1 MNFGLKALACLLLY
15 PDAALKDN
23 LPEIKEGVGGS
34 SLSDD
39 QKDKLY
45 IFINHLAE
53 TPLSDLQ
60 KDYVSTFDIGKKASL
75 NLFEHMH
82 GDSRE
87 RGSAM
92 LNLKKLYEERGLSI
106 ESDEFPDYLPM
117 FLEFLSGLG
126 YSEAQA
132 LLDSAA
138 RHIAPIDIALQKSE
152 SPWRAVTGAI
162 LSLSAMKNSEI
173 KLERDDLLP
182 TTEAES
188 FDSPVRFGG
197 NADPVQTVH
206 FKQAED
212 QKIFRET
219 NFTPF
224 LWIAPRRRFLSQRHH
239 LVIEIIP

>member
-106 ESDEFPDYLPM
+106 EGDEFPDYLPM

-152 SPWRAVTGAI
+152 SPWRAVTGVI

-188 FDSPVRFGG
+188 FD
-197 NADPVQTVH
+197 
-206 FKQAED
+206 
-212 QKIFRET
+212 
-219 NFTPF
+219 
-224 LWIAPRRRFLSQRHH
+224 
-239 LVIEIIP
+239 

>member
-87 RGSAM
+87 RGSACQASC
-92 LNLKKLYEERGLSI
+92 SI
-106 ESDEFPDYLPM
+106 
-117 FLEFLSGLG
+117 
-126 YSEAQA
+126 
-132 LLDSAA
+132 
-138 RHIAPIDIALQKSE
+138 I
-152 SPWRAVTGAI
+152 
-162 LSLSAMKNSEI
+162 
-173 KLERDDLLP
+173 
-182 TTEAES
+182 
-188 FDSPVRFGG
+188 
-197 NADPVQTVH
+197 VH
-206 FKQAED
+206 SS
-212 QKIFRET
+212 RM
-219 NFTPF
+219 
-224 LWIAPRRRFLSQRHH
+224 
-239 LVIEIIP
+239 

>member
-1 MNFGLKALACLLLY
+1 
-15 PDAALKDN
+15 
-23 LPEIKEGVGGS
+23 
-34 SLSDD
+34 
-39 QKDKLY
+39 
-45 IFINHLAE
+45 
-53 TPLSDLQ
+53 
-60 KDYVSTFDIGKKASL
+60 
-75 NLFEHMH
+75 
-82 GDSRE
+82 
-87 RGSAM
+87 M

-188 FDSPVRFGG
+188 FDSPCGLEEMLT
-197 NADPVQTVH
+197 Q
-206 FKQAED
+206 FKPCILNNKKAGRSKD
-212 QKIFRET
+212 
-219 NFTPF
+219 
-224 LWIAPRRRFLSQRHH
+224 LPRN
-239 LVIEIIP
+239 

>member
-92 LNLKKLYEERGLSI
+92 LNLKKLYEERGLRVMS
-106 ESDEFPDYLPM
+106 S
-117 FLEFLSGLG
+117 
-126 YSEAQA
+126 
-132 LLDSAA
+132 
-138 RHIAPIDIALQKSE
+138 R
-152 SPWRAVTGAI
+152 
-162 LSLSAMKNSEI
+162 
-173 KLERDDLLP
+173 
-182 TTEAES
+182 
-188 FDSPVRFGG
+188 
-197 NADPVQTVH
+197 
-206 FKQAED
+206 
-212 QKIFRET
+212 
-219 NFTPF
+219 
-224 LWIAPRRRFLSQRHH
+224 
-239 LVIEIIP
+239 IICRCS

>member
-75 NLFEHMH
+75 NLFEHTH

-92 LNLKKLYEERGLSI
+92 LNLIKLYEERGLSI
-106 ESDEFPDYLPM
+106 EGDE

-152 SPWRAVTGAI
+152 SPWRAVTGVI

-182 TTEAES
+182 TTQAES

-206 FKQAED
+206 FKQ
-212 QKIFRET
+212 
-219 NFTPF
+219 
-224 LWIAPRRRFLSQRHH
+224 
-239 LVIEIIP
+239 

>member
-23 LPEIKEGVGGS
+23 LPEIKECVGGS

-206 FKQAED
+206 FKQ
-212 QKIFRET
+212 
-219 NFTPF
+219 
-224 LWIAPRRRFLSQRHH
+224 
-239 LVIEIIP
+239 